1 MAREIVLKITLDDSE
16 INAKAGA
23 AGRKIKSALDPAVGS
38 LNSMRSAA
46 NSAALAF
53 TALGVAAGAAFTQ
66 IAKAALQSAIDI
78 DKTRQTIAALTG
90 SVDSANKKI
99 AELRKLSASSPGVT
113 SSFATDLFGQFKA
126 LNTVA
131 DNTINSLIK
140 SIGRLN
146 AVFQIPDAKTFS
158 RNLIQIFQGGFERD
172 QIKEAI
178 QAVPIFD
185 QLLKEAFGTND
196 GEKLRKLKD
205 AGKLTMDTFLQGLI
219 GRIDERFKDVQD
231 GIGSKFEK
239 LGDRVNIALEP
250 IGRELADFLI
260 PLFEKIIPL
269 AEDFGNTLSRHLQD
283 NRKEI
288 VQFRNAIVDLASAF
302 TALGKISIPIISQ
315 LVQAAANGIGFYAD
329 LANAVR
335 GDFSFRNS
343 KGNFGNMLPGEEA
356 PRNFRG
362 SLGAPSRFAFFGAKS
377 PPAAA
382 GGAGGGGRAGAGG
395 GRSRSAAGKT
405 EVEQAVDTVKE
416 LNREIGVLREAS
428 SREFKLQIRT
438 DELRET
444 QRTLENIVDLRR
456 KLNLLQVATP
466 AGTEDA
472 QLAALE
478 FLSGKRA
485 KNQTLAPLGPRADF
499 KFIDDLPTPAR
510 PAAGISSEAFQRAA
524 RRQFGRS
531 GAFIQ
536 DALSRGQLTGG
547 EAELLRQ
554 GSAREFA
561 NQLRE
566 VLALKE
572 KLLAVNDPLLEDL
585 RDEIELYDRLGV
597 AISDTERFM
606 KGFNSQIDTVGDAF
620 ERFGANVSRAFTNV
634 RDLFNGLKQAVLGF
648 FNDLLGNALQNLV
661 GQVLGPLFGGRGG
674 GGGGT
679 FTNLFRSLSPAGGA
693 SAPGSISL
701 GPFGFGQGFG
711 LGGGTRS
718 AASGN
723 FGNFIGASVPR
734 TAGSIAKPSFLSGL
748 GQSFAAAAPLL
759 GLSFGAS
766 LGGASVGG
774 QILGA
779 AGGTLAGFAP
789 TLLGLGSLLGPIG
802 LAAAPLLLIGGALL
816 GRAKQRKA
824 DEEAAG
830 QMLTQAIQAIT
841 QLRDAIGADQIDGSQ
856 ASAIFENQILGQF
869 RAGINTLKTKSVR
882 DSRLLNQ
889 VNDLRKVYQDNVVP
903 QIAAQEAR
911 KAAGIAKQ
919 AQSQQNALIFAK
931 QIPQF
936 ATGGTTMGG
945 LAILHPG
952 EKILN
957 LQQQAAIR
965 SMAGSNAFERAGVP
979 GVSENRSFDVGGTM
993 GGGGLPIEINLEA
1006 QVVIGKG
1013 DATRIFI
1020 VGGST
1025 TQGRAVT
1032 VNNVRVAQTNREL

>member
-1 MAREIVLKITLDDSE
+1 
-16 INAKAGA
+16 
-23 AGRKIKSALDPAVGS
+23 
-38 LNSMRSAA
+38 MRS
-46 NSAALAF
+46 
-53 TALGVAAGAAFTQ
+53 GV
-66 IAKAALQSAIDI
+66 
-78 DKTRQTIAALTG
+78 
-90 SVDSANKKI
+90 
-99 AELRKLSASSPGVT
+99 
-113 SSFATDLFGQFKA
+113 DLP
-126 LNTVA
+126 
-131 DNTINSLIK
+131 S
-140 SIGRLN
+140 
-146 AVFQIPDAKTFS
+146 
-158 RNLIQIFQGGFERD
+158 
-172 QIKEAI
+172 
-178 QAVPIFD
+178 
-185 QLLKEAFGTND
+185 
-196 GEKLRKLKD
+196 
-205 AGKLTMDTFLQGLI
+205 
-219 GRIDERFKDVQD
+219 
-231 GIGSKFEK
+231 
-239 LGDRVNIALEP
+239 
-250 IGRELADFLI
+250 
-260 PLFEKIIPL
+260 
-269 AEDFGNTLSRHLQD
+269 LSR
-283 NRKEI
+283 R
-288 VQFRNAIVDLASAF
+288 
-302 TALGKISIPIISQ
+302 
-315 LVQAAANGIGFYAD
+315 
-329 LANAVR
+329 
-335 GDFSFRNS
+335 
-343 KGNFGNMLPGEEA
+343 
-356 PRNFRG
+356 
-362 SLGAPSRFAFFGAKS
+362 PS
-377 PPAAA
+377 
-382 GGAGGGGRAGAGG
+382 GGGGGGGRSG
-395 GRSRSAAGKT
+395 AAGT
-405 EVEQAVDTVKE
+405 ISKE
-416 LNREIGVLREAS
+416 ARERAREIAELKKNIAEA
-428 SREFKLQIRT
+428 T
-438 DELRET
+438 DEIGKGNVED
-444 QRTLENIVDLRR
+444 LEQILKGINAA
-456 KLNLLQVATP
+456 NL
-466 AGTEDA
+466 GTETGLRGERFKS
-472 QLAALE
+472 QRESRLALTADFERREGLAKEAEKAAKALE
-478 FLSGKRA
+478 K
-485 KNQTLAPLGPRADF
+485 
-499 KFIDDLPTPAR
+499 
-510 PAAGISSEAFQRAA
+510 
-524 RRQFGRS
+524 
-531 GAFIQ
+531 
-536 DALSRGQLTGG
+536 TG
-547 EAELLRQ
+547 ELL
-554 GSAREFA
+554 S
-561 NQLRE
+561 
-566 VLALKE
+566 
-572 KLLAVNDPLLEDL
+572 
-585 RDEIELYDRLGV
+585 
-597 AISDTERFM
+597 
-606 KGFNSQIDTVGDAF
+606 NSQRFARGFAASVDSVGDAF
-620 ERFGANVSRAFTNV
+620 ERFGANVAHAFTNV

-648 FNDLLGNALQNLV
+648 FNDLLGNALQNIV
-661 GQVLGPLFGGRGG
+661 GQVLGPLFGGRGGGG

-816 GRAKQRKA
+816 GKAKQRRA